1 LYGDKPT
8 PSGSVARIPIHD
20 ELEAQ
25 GFRLID
31 YVAHLAVPVV
41 DSHAEAS
48 LLLVLSGQLK
58 LDVGRALTPGDV
70 TTLQGSQRLQLEP
83 RTRLWQIT
91 GTRGLVRDLERLST
105 HLRRKDAVTA
115 AHSARVARLALGI
128 GQHLGLSGARRERLG
143 LAAYLHDLG
152 KLRLPSRV
160 LQTPDSLTLAEW
172 RLMVQHPSYGRQLLE
187 PTPLV
192 ALAPW
197 VEQHH
202 ERLDGSGY
210 PFGLSGDAVQLES
223 YIIAVADTF
232 DAITHAR
239 PYRGARSPQEA
250 LSELNR
256 YSDTLYPR
264 EVVAALNAATK
275 TLSC

>member
-1 LYGDKPT
+1 MFAP
-8 PSGSVARIPIHD
+8 D

-31 YVAHLAVPVV
+31 YVGHLAAPVV
-41 DSHAEAS
+41 DGCAETS
-48 LLLVLSGQLK
+48 LLLVLSGQLRSGVRRT
-58 LDVGRALTPGDV
+58 LYPGEV
-70 TTLQGSQRLQLEP
+70 TTLEGLQQLQLEP
-83 RTRLWQIT
+83 GTRLWRIT
-91 GTRGLVRDLERLST
+91 GARGLVRDLERFAT

-115 AHSARVARLALGI
+115 AHSARVARLAVVI
-128 GQHLGLSGARRERLG
+128 GQHLGFFGAHCERLG

-160 LQTPDSLTLAEW
+160 LQSSESLTLAEW

-187 PTPLV
+187 PTAFA
-192 ALAPW
+192 ALGPW

-202 ERLDGSGY
+202 ERLNGSGY
-210 PFGLSGDAVQLES
+210 PFGLAGDAVRLES

-232 DAITHAR
+232 DAMTYAR

-264 EVVAALNAATK
+264 EVVAALNAAVK